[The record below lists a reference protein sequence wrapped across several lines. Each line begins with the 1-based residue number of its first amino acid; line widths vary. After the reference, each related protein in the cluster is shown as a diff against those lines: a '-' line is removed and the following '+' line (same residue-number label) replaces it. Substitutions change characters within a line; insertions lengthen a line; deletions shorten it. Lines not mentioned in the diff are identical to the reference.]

1 MIRGQGMIA
10 GIALLGALA
19 LAPTVGA
26 QAPYISVHVDEIEP
40 ANSSAYEAN
49 SREWVAAFTAAGLGA
64 DQGWRGY
71 TSGFTY
77 AWVADMPNF
86 AYMDSIEERFAAAGA
101 AVGKE
106 KMAELMEG
114 GSPRSHYTE
123 IWKSEPEMSYLPNGE
138 PPSDMAYINVGT
150 HHVKP
155 GMDDEYKAVVKD
167 VVAALTKIKADAA
180 FVGYNIALGRGS
192 YAYVSW
198 GADRGALH
206 SRLPM
211 AAMLAEALGP
221 EGAQELWDRWTR
233 CINGTEE
240 RDWAIR
246 PELSFTGVV
255 GDDAA
260 GQ

>member
-1 MIRGQGMIA
+1 MIA
-10 GIALLGALA
+10 GIAMLGALA
-19 LAPTVGA
+19 LAPAVAA
-26 QAPYISVHVDEIEP
+26 QAPYISVHIDEIEP
-40 ANSSAYEAN
+40 ANSTAYEAN
-49 SREWVAAFTAAGLGA
+49 GREWVAAFTEAGLGA

-71 TSGFTY
+71 TSDFTY
-77 AWVADMPNF
+77 AWVADMPNY
-86 AYMDSIEERFAAAGA
+86 AYMDGERERFAAAAA
-101 AVGKE
+101 AVGEE
-106 KMAELMEG
+106 KMAALEAG
-114 GSPRSHYTE
+114 GSSRSHYTE
-123 IWKSEPEMSYLPNGE
+123 VWKFEPEMSYLPEG
-138 PPSDMAYINVGT
+138 PPTSGMTYINVGT

-180 FVGYNIALGRGS
+180 FAGYSIALGRGS

-206 SRLPM
+206 SGPEM
-211 AAMLAEALGP
+211 GAMLVEALGP
-221 EGAQELWDRWTR
+221 EGSREIWDRWTR

-246 PELSFTGVV
+246 PELSFAGVA
-255 GDDAA
+255 GGAGA